1 MAEIVTGIPEFD
13 AAIKSMEA
21 RVDEAARKFVLE
33 GAERIKREAK
43 NIFITGADAKITE
56 KWHSDAWPLPTRRT
70 GNLMNSI
77 YSDGARKTG
86 VGRWESQTGP
96 HIVYGRRIELGFH
109 GSGRRS
115 GMIEEC
121 ACTEWF
127 GEKICKIV
135 GPGAPDDR
143 KFLALD
149 SVANPVVAHV
159 DAFRS
164 FGLDCPIGDVASAL
178 IVDEDSGLA
187 LRVTEV
193 GKDRAESGAVLSVHE
208 EGNVFCLSDGGNYAG
223 D

>member
-1 MAEIVTGIPEFD
+1 MADIVTGIPEFD

-109 GSGRRS
+109 GSGRWPYYTTRPFPYMQP
-115 GMIEEC
+115 GIE
-121 ACTEWF
+121 
-127 GEKICKIV
+127 KSI
-135 GPGAPDDR
+135 PQ
-143 KFLALD
+143 LD
-149 SVANPVVAHV
+149 ILFNS
-159 DAFRS
+159 
-164 FGLDCPIGDVASAL
+164 L
-178 IVDEDSGLA
+178 
-187 LRVTEV
+187 VTAAQE
-193 GKDRAESGAVLSVHE
+193 A
-208 EGNVFCLSDGGNYAG
+208 
-223 D
+223 